1 MKQRKLKKL
10 SMLIEQILKFIALI
24 LSIAVAIKTLLS

>member
-1 MKQRKLKKL
+1 MKKKKIKKL
-10 SMLIEQILKFIALI
+10 SKLIAHILEMIAVI